1 MLSLQVPLHRQCRR
15 QLHMNENIFA
25 AKSLQKAGPSHRLS
39 QEGSGVMAHQV
50 LHLGA
55 PCFASSHLSQGLP
68 KSGHWVL
75 APEQQLCPRR
85 HTEKGQPSPI
95 TACSPHEV
103 I

>member
-1 MLSLQVPLHRQCRR
+1 
-15 QLHMNENIFA
+15 MNENIFA
-25 AKSLQKAGPSHRLS
+25 AKSLQKAGPSRRLS